1 MRLSKSW
8 VIAAKDFKTFRKKPR
23 IIYSLAA
30 VPLIIAVLIPVV
42 IEYAGHRNGQSG
54 IPVAELLILLPAFA
68 FFYVILAAYL
78 PTPIASYTIVG
89 EKVEKSLEPLL
100 ATPTTDSEILLGKG
114 ISAFLPPIG
123 AVLGGS
129 VVFMV
134 LMDLVT
140 QSKLGYYYFPNWGS
154 AIELFLLAPLA
165 ALLSVQVN
173 VIISSRISDV
183 RTSQQLGALTVLPL
197 AGLYVSG
204 ELNIIDLGSTTNLL
218 IIAGALL
225 VVDVLL
231 FFVSRATFRREEILT
246 RWK

>member
-8 VIAAKDFKTFRKKPR
+8 VIAVKDFKTFRKKR
-23 IIYSLAA
+23 NIIYSL
-30 VPLIIAVLIPVV
+30 VVTPLLVAVLIPLV
-42 IEYAGHRNGQSG
+42 IDYGGRKNGASG
-54 IPVAELLILLPAFA
+54 ILPAELVVLLPAFA

-100 ATPTTDSEILLGKG
+100 ATPTTDGEILLGKG
-114 ISAFLPPIG
+114 IGAFIPPVV

-129 VVFMV
+129 TVFMV
-134 LMDLVT
+134 LMDVVT
-140 QSKLGYYYFPNWGS
+140 RSKLGYYYFPNWNAGLT
-154 AIELFLLAPLA
+154 LFLLAPLA
-165 ALLSVQVN
+165 VLLSVQVN
-173 VIISSRISDV
+173 VIVSSRISDV
-183 RTSQQLGALTVLPL
+183 RASQQLGILSVLPFM
-197 AGLYVSG
+197 GLYVSG
-204 ELNIIDLGSTTNLL
+204 ELNIVDLGSTTNLL
-218 IIAGALL
+218 IVSAIIL

>member
-8 VIAAKDFKTFRKKPR
+8 IIAAKDFKTFRKKR
-23 IIYSLAA
+23 NIIYSLVA
-30 VPLIIAVLIPVV
+30 VPLIVAVLIPVV

-54 IPVAELLILLPAFA
+54 LPAAELLILLPAFA

-89 EKVEKSLEPLL
+89 EKLEKSLEPLL

-114 ISAFLPPIG
+114 IAAFLPPMG
-123 AVLGGS
+123 GVLGGS
-129 VVFMV
+129 VVFMT

-173 VIISSRISDV
+173 VIVSSRMSDV
-183 RTSQQLGALTVLPL
+183 RTSQQLGALTILPFT
-197 AGLYVSG
+197 GLYVSG
-204 ELNIIDLGSTTNLL
+204 ELNIVDLGSTTNLL
-218 IIAGALL
+218 TIAAALL

-231 FFVSRATFRREEILT
+231 FFVSKATFRREEILT
-246 RWK
+246 KWK

>member
-8 VIAAKDFKTFRKKPR
+8 VIAEKDFKTFRKKKN
-23 IIYSLAA
+23 IIYSLVA
-30 VPLIIAVLIPVV
+30 VPLIVAVLIPVV
-42 IEYAGHRNGQSG
+42 IEYAGHRNGQNG
-54 IPVAELLILLPAFA
+54 LPATELLILLPAFS

-100 ATPTTDSEILLGKG
+100 ATPTTDTEILLGKG
-114 ISAFLPPIG
+114 IAAFLPPMG

-129 VVFMV
+129 VVFMT

-140 QSKLGYYYFPNWGS
+140 QSKLGYYYFPSWSS
-154 AIELFLLAPLA
+154 AMELSLLAPLA

-173 VIISSRISDV
+173 VIVSSRMSDV

-204 ELNIIDLGSTTNLL
+204 ELSIVDLGSRTNLL
-218 IIAGALL
+218 IIAAAIL
-225 VVDVLL
+225 VVDVVL
-231 FFVSRATFRREEILT
+231 FFVAKATFRREEILT
-246 RWK
+246 KWK